1 MTLVVDT
8 SHLDDTMRKLI
19 APVTAALGA
28 IVCPRPPGLDTDADI
43 VNPNEFNPPTSIADS
58 QVSLGLNGE
67 MMQSIFITL
76 IVRPHQYAWAVGMS
90 NYLIHKTVLSATFL
104 RFVATEAARGLAAN
118 YRLQTADEP
127 NYDCF
132 EASEINLHAL
142 VKLIYKEGKSPL
154 SPYYSC
160 FFFLH
165 QISNKPYC
173 YYINRIKCSP
183 ICGTTTTGFNQRVF
197 GGFGSE

>member
-8 SHLDDTMRKLI
+8 SHLDEEMRKLV

-43 VNPNEFNPPTSIADS
+43 VDPNEFNPPAHIADS

-67 MMQSIFITL
+67 MMQSIFIIL
-76 IVRPHQYAWAVGMS
+76 IVRPQHYKWAVGMLH
-90 NYLIHKTVLSATFL
+90 YLMNNTTFTAPFL

-118 YRLQTADEP
+118 YRMQTAEEP

-142 VKLIYKEGKSPL
+142 VRLIYKSGRF
-154 SPYYSC
+154 C
-160 FFFLH
+160 H
-165 QISNKPYC
+165 
-173 YYINRIKCSP
+173 
-183 ICGTTTTGFNQRVF
+183 
-197 GGFGSE
+197 